1 MIRKVL
7 HLLLITAIIVCP
19 IVCRPGLCALVGGC
33 SVPTDCVAEC
43 GHSCHDEGPHEHP
56 AHHPLPPCDHDPR
69 DQTPC
74 DHNPCEG
81 QCQCICGGA
90 ILPDAAELDFL
101 LLLTPAPGSMATSGG
116 VHDSLATQR
125 PRPDQTAP
133 DDDGVPS
140 GRAIRCLHSS
150 LLC

>member
-19 IVCRPGLCALVGGC
+19 NLCRPGLCALAGGYSAPC
-33 SVPTDCVAEC
+33 DCLAEC
-43 GHSCHDEGPHEHP
+43 EHRCDEGDSREHP
-56 AHHPLPPCDHDPR
+56 DHQPLPPSDHDP
-69 DQTPC
+69 
-74 DHNPCEG
+74 CEG
-81 QCQCICGGA
+81 RCQCICGGA
-90 ILPDAAELDFL
+90 ILSDSAELDFVL
-101 LLLTPAPGSMATSGG
+101 LLAPAFDSMANVGEI
-116 VHDSLATQR
+116 HDSLTTHR

-133 DDDGVPS
+133 DDDGAPS